1 MKKLLF
7 ILMLI
12 CAAVSSSYAQEV
24 YNEIHRKAKSILD
37 NPQTND
43 MVKQINQFKCDALE
57 YMAIKM
63 REQMPDSTVVF
74 LDKQAFAMN
83 NFVNFYI
90 QQLLENRTQPQ
101 AQQIKITKLFMDASY
116 SNPLFHDKDTELV
129 LTYYADS
136 KSLTRFSLDTDW
148 RRAVAAIMT
157 ELKLSN

>member
-1 MKKLLF
+1 
-7 ILMLI
+7 MLV
-12 CAAVSSSYAQEV
+12 CTAASSSCAQEV
-24 YNEIHRKAKSILD
+24 YNEIHNKAKSILE

-63 REQMPDSTVVF
+63 REQMPDSTVAF

-101 AQQIKITKLFMDASY
+101 AQQIKVTKLFMDASY
-116 SNPLFHDKDTELV
+116 SNPLFHDNDTELV
-129 LTYYADS
+129 LAYFADS

-148 RRAVAAIMT
+148 RRAVAAIMN
-157 ELKLSN
+157 ELEKGN